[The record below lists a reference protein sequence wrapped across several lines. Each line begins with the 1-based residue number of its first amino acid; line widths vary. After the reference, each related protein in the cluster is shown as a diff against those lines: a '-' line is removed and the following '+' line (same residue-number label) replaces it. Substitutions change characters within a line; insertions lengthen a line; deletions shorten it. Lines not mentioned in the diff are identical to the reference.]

1 MWTVDGH
8 LGYDPDDTDP
18 ESWLR
23 SGFPARY
30 IYEKI
35 LPEVVAEHSPGT
47 AYRRGSPYGNA
58 MRPDGGALTIGDTHQ
73 WSVWHGSQAPYQ
85 DFGRL
90 AGRFVSEFGMQ
101 AYPHVTTIDAFLP
114 QLHPGAGDDTDP
126 GERAAGSATVEF
138 HNKASGAARRL
149 AGYLAENLAFDEAP
163 LEAFVYSTQL
173 LQAEALATAFRLWRR
188 NWQGPGRELTSGA
201 LVWQLNDC
209 WPAASWAIVDHLL
222 RPKAAFYAIRREL
235 APVVLAAQRRVVTTP
250 RDRYTHAHVIITYR
264 LAVWLSVLPSSLP
277 SSRQQQQQQQEEE
290 EEEEKEE
297 GPGLCRLVSKA
308 FDVASGQLLVSET
321 IARDILLPTNR
332 SIELADVL
340 VPGVSVAAT
349 APQPPTAVVVVL
361 YLLGADGRHVAR
373 CVSWPDPLK
382 HVPLHRHPQ
391 ISALLWRGVLRL
403 RVDRPVKGL
412 VVEGR
417 PSLELED
424 NGVDLLPGEIYQIDL
439 VGAEDGG
446 GDTGDSVAGELTVR
460 FYGGGERGATVAVQ
474 RVHSHDWSG
483 GDGRLVVSA

>member
-1 MWTVDGH
+1 MWSIDGH

-47 AYRRGSPYGNA
+47 AYRPGCPYGSPL
-58 MRPDGGALTIGDTHQ
+58 RPDGGALAVGDTHQ
-73 WSVWHGSQAPYQ
+73 WNVWHGSQEPYQ

-90 AGRFVSEFGMQ
+90 AGRFVSEFGME
-101 AYPHVTTIDAFLP
+101 AYPHVATIDVFLP
-114 QLHPGAGDDTDP
+114 PDPGAAGNPGYP

-138 HNKASGAARRL
+138 HNKAAGAARRL
-149 AGYLAENLAFDEAP
+149 AVYLAENLAFDQAP

-188 NWQGPGRELTSGA
+188 NWQGPGRELTAGA

-209 WPAASWAIVDHLL
+209 WPATSWAVVDHLL

-235 APVVLAAQRRVVTTP
+235 APVVLGAQRRVVATP
-250 RDRYTHAHVIITYR
+250 RDRYTHAHVTVTHR
-264 LAVWLSVLPSSLP
+264 LAVWLSALPSQP
-277 SSRQQQQQQQEEE
+277 SAQQQQDG
-290 EEEEKEE
+290 
-297 GPGLCRLVSKA
+297 GPGPCRLVSKA
-308 FDVASGQLLVSET
+308 FDVASGRLLVSET
-321 IARDILLPTNR
+321 LARSIALPTNR
-332 SIELADVL
+332 SVELADVL
-340 VPGVSVAAT
+340 MPGVSAT
-349 APQPPTAVVVVL
+349 AAAAAPPPQPHTAVVVVL

-382 HVPLHRHPQ
+382 HVPLHRQPR

-403 RVDRPVKGL
+403 RADRPVKGL
-412 VVEGR
+412 VVEGG
-417 PSLELED
+417 PALELED
-424 NGVDLLPGEIYQIDL
+424 NGVDLVPGEIYQIGL
-439 VGAEDGG
+439 VGAEDSS
-446 GDTGDSVAGELTVR
+446 DAEDRVANELTVR
-460 FYGGGERGATVAVQ
+460 FYGGGECGTTVAVQ

-483 GDGRLVVSA
+483 GGGLLVVSS